1 VIDITYPTP
10 GTLSEG
16 CRSVSDSP
24 AKNASSDANI
34 SSYSST
40 DVEDMKKYLYKALE
54 TQLVRE

>member
-1 VIDITYPTP
+1 MTYPASNE
-10 GTLSEG
+10 LSKG

-40 DVEDMKKYLYKALE
+40 DVEDTNNYPDKSLG
-54 TQLVRE
+54 T

>member
-1 VIDITYPTP
+1 MTYPAP
-10 GTLSEG
+10 DKVSEG

-40 DVEDMKKYLYKALE
+40 GDEDMKNYLFEAIG
-54 TQLVRE
+54 T